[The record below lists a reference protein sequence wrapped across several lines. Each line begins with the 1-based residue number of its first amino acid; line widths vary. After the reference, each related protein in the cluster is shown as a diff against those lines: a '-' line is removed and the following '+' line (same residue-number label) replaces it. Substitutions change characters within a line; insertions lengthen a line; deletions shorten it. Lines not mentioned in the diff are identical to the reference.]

1 MVSKAEA
8 DMSDIIERFIEL
20 ISETVP
26 LEDKVSGVVAGMIER
41 TASQLA
47 RFETAGD
54 NGDVGGDA

>member
-1 MVSKAEA
+1 
-8 DMSDIIERFIEL
+8 MSDIIERFIEL
-20 ISETVP
+20 ISDTVP

-54 NGDVGGDA
+54 AGVGGDA